1 MELMTLKPLLAS
13 KLNVSGFSPM
23 HLALQNNHI
32 KLVRGFVA
40 LDSSL
45 VRIKGR
51 GRITPLHHVA
61 QTALHIAVENQQLK
75 AFKVLLGWLKRANRK
90 EILDWKDEDGN
101 TIFHIAA
108 SINQTEVMKLLHR
121 TVNVKA
127 KNLDGKTAMGILQTH
142 QSPCFPE
149 ARRLLHSVNDLQI
162 LFLHTSTDEDSK
174 PRKVSLVETCAS
186 LTSPEKSSDVAT
198 VKVVEATVPAPTLPC
213 HEAPHEVSSAKQWQV
228 CKTPLQNPVVNPSE
242 KSYKSTLHQS
252 DSNDLTPVHKLPQT
266 ESLAKQIAS
275 DDNFGAKA
283 EELFLLQKTH
293 ITWIQ
298 GGDCNSAYYH
308 RLISTRWS
316 VNYIHY
322 LLDDHKNRVEG
333 QAEVQNI
340 CIDYFSNLLAE
351 EQTILL
357 YD

>member
-108 SINQTEVMKLLHR
+108 SINQTEVKCL
-121 TVNVKA
+121 
-127 KNLDGKTAMGILQTH
+127 
-142 QSPCFPE
+142 
-149 ARRLLHSVNDLQI
+149 
-162 LFLHTSTDEDSK
+162 
-174 PRKVSLVETCAS
+174 
-186 LTSPEKSSDVAT
+186 
-198 VKVVEATVPAPTLPC
+198 
-213 HEAPHEVSSAKQWQV
+213 
-228 CKTPLQNPVVNPSE
+228 
-242 KSYKSTLHQS
+242 SY
-252 DSNDLTPVHKLPQT
+252 
-266 ESLAKQIAS
+266 
-275 DDNFGAKA
+275 
-283 EELFLLQKTH
+283 
-293 ITWIQ
+293 
-298 GGDCNSAYYH
+298 
-308 RLISTRWS
+308 LI
-316 VNYIHY
+316 
-322 LLDDHKNRVEG
+322 
-333 QAEVQNI
+333 
-340 CIDYFSNLLAE
+340 
-351 EQTILL
+351 
-357 YD
+357 